1 MALHPAWAFPW
12 QGSPEK
18 SYGKRVRLSEANHRF
33 RGGALCD
40 HPRNLTDDQLKALAA
55 QGGVAQICLY
65 KGFINK
71 EEDKASLSDAI
82 RHINHIV
89 DLIGIDHVGI
99 GSDFDGDGELIGC
112 SATNELINIT
122 VRLLEEGYTEEDI
135 RKIWGGNLLRVMT
148 AIQDFQ
154 NK

>member
-1 MALHPAWAFPW
+1 MAPTREAPLEILAEIPINGENRARTFTS
-12 QGSPEK
+12 QESVN
-18 SYGKRVRLSEANHRF
+18 SYSFFKLGTS
-33 RGGALCD
+33 
-40 HPRNLTDDQLKALAA
+40 A

-89 DLIGIDHVGI
+89 ALIGIDHVGI

-135 RKIWGGNLLRVMT
+135 RKIWGGNLRRVMT
-148 AIQDFQ
+148 AIQDFP

>member
-1 MALHPAWAFPW
+1 MIA
-12 QGSPEK
+12 
-18 SYGKRVRLSEANHRF
+18 KRTCGRVGGYDWCLAHFQYLIKGTF
-33 RGGALCD
+33 RRMRD
-40 HPRNLTDDQLKALAA
+40 
-55 QGGVAQICLY
+55 
-65 KGFINK
+65 
-71 EEDKASLSDAI
+71 
-82 RHINHIV
+82 INHIV

-148 AIQDFQ
+148 AIQDFP